1 MSNTIMIYCRRIYR
15 FWSWVLR
22 QFLADRCMV
31 RASALTYASL
41 LALVPFMIVIVSAL
55 SLFPFFDQASHNVQS
70 FIFQNFVPHT
80 GDQVL
85 QVVSQLESQASK
97 LPAIGFAFLFVT
109 AIMLLFNLDRTL
121 NEIIQTQSKRRLL
134 GSFLMYWALMT
145 IGPLLLGASLA
156 VTSYIQSIKWLDF
169 MGVSSLIATALSP
182 LPFLLSAVAFSF
194 IYIVVPH
201 GGVKFRYGIIGG
213 VFAAILF
220 ELAKHVFAF
229 YVETFPSYKLLYGAL
244 ATIPL
249 FLLWVYV
256 SWMIFLL
263 GAEVVNGLRH
273 QQAYRSVQVMEPLL
287 LAYVALYE
295 GWRQYQ
301 NQSAITL
308 AQILSAIPF
317 CSIEQLDKVLQQL
330 CELGYFML
338 INKEEYVLCKDLR
351 NITFSQLQ
359 YDMGFTVTWQVV
371 TQAAKKLTAFAPLAK
386 PYQAQVQA
394 EMKTSPKLVALFE
407 AVENITD
414 TTP

>member
-1 MSNTIMIYCRRIYR
+1 MSNTIAIYCKRIHR

-22 QFLADRCMV
+22 QFMADRCMV
-31 RASALTYASL
+31 RASALTYTSL
-41 LALVPFMIVIVSAL
+41 LAMVPFMIVIVSAL
-55 SLFPFFDQASHNVQS
+55 SLFPFFNQASHNVQS

-121 NEIIQTQSKRRLL
+121 NEIIQTQSKRRML

-156 VTSYIQSIKWLDF
+156 VSSYIQSIKWLDF
-169 MGVSSLIATALSP
+169 IGVPSFIAMVLSP

-194 IYIVVPH
+194 IYTVVPH

-213 VFAAILF
+213 VFAAVLF

-249 FLLWVYV
+249 FLLWIYV
-256 SWMIFLL
+256 SWLIFLL

-273 QQAYRSVQVMEPLL
+273 QQAYRSAHLLAPLL
-287 LAYVALYE
+287 LTYVTLYE

-301 NQSAITL
+301 RQSAMTL
-308 AQILSAIPF
+308 AHILKAIPF
-317 CSIEQLDKVLQQL
+317 CSIAQLEQVLQQL
-330 CELGYFML
+330 CDLGYFMM
-338 INKEEYVLCKDLR
+338 INKEEYVLCKNLHDVS
-351 NITFSQLQ
+351 FAQLQ
-359 YDMGFTVTWQVV
+359 YETGLTVTTEAVAK
-371 TQAAKKLTAFAPLAK
+371 AAKKLDALEPLIQ
-386 PYQAQVQA
+386 PYQAQTQA
-394 EMKTSPKLVALFE
+394 GDKASPGLVKLFE
-407 AVENITD
+407 MVS
-414 TTP
+414 